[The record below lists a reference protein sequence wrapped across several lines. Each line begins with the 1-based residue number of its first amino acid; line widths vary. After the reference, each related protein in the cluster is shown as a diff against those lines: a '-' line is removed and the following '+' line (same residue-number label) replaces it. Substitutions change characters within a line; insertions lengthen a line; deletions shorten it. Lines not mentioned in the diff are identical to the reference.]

1 MKFITKGLAALLVA
15 LLFLPAT
22 GHRAFA
28 DEAAEKRAEL
38 EQVKAQMEEMARQK
52 EAARKEVEAASGELD
67 QVLDQL
73 NDLQGR
79 TKSLTRQQRQLEK
92 DIVVNREALAKKQE
106 EQKQRL
112 VIYKQRLRD
121 IYINGSVNYLDVL
134 LGAKD
139 FSDFSSRMYL
149 LQKVIAQ
156 DIALMESMKKAA
168 EEIAKQQAVL
178 QEQLEQ
184 VQISKRQLALQEAET
199 ETVRER
205 RAQILYKAEEAKH
218 AKDEEYDRL
227 LAISENIAA
236 MLRNLEKDKQA
247 EPAPAA
253 PAPEPPGKFMW
264 PCTGEITSYYGWR
277 THPISGV
284 TKYHSGMDIA
294 VDYGT
299 PIHAAN
305 AGTVV
310 YSGWLGGYGYCVM
323 INHGQG
329 IVTLYGHNQA
339 LNVNEGQYVAKGT
352 VIAYAGSTGYS
363 TGPHCHFEVRLHGEV
378 TEPLNYLP

>member
-1 MKFITKGLAALLVA
+1 MKFITKGFAALLVA
-15 LLFLPAT
+15 LLLLPA
-22 GHRAFA
+22 AVPLAWA

-67 QVLDQL
+67 QVLDRL

-79 TKSLTRQQRQLEK
+79 TKALTRQQRQLEK

-112 VIYKQRLRD
+112 AIYKQRLRD

-168 EEIAKQQAVL
+168 EEITKQQVVL
-178 QEQLEQ
+178 QGQLEQ

-236 MLRNLEKDKQA
+236 MLRNLEKDKQV

-323 INHGQG
+323 IDHGQG

-378 TEPLNYLP
+378 TEPLDYLP

>member
-1 MKFITKGLAALLVA
+1 MKVRYRGLAVLLSCLLVLP
-15 LLFLPAT
+15 LLGPQAW
-22 GHRAFA
+22 A
-28 DEAAEKRAEL
+28 DEAADKRAQL
-38 EQVKAQMEEMARQK
+38 EQVKQQMAEMARQK
-52 EAARKEVEAASGELD
+52 EAAKREADAASGELD
-67 QVLDQL
+67 QVMGQL
-73 NDLQGR
+73 NELHGKTR
-79 TKSLTRQQRQLEK
+79 ALTKQQQQLEGEIAHK
-92 DIVVNREALAKKQE
+92 EEALAQKRE

-112 VIYKQRLRD
+112 AIYKKRLRD

-156 DIALMESMKKAA
+156 DIALMEAMQQAA
-168 EEIAKQQAVL
+168 QEIARQQAAL
-178 QEQLEQ
+178 QEQLDQ
-184 VQISKRQLALQEAET
+184 VQVNKRQLALQEAEI

-205 RAQILYKAEEAKH
+205 RAQVLYKAEEAKH
-218 AKDEEYDRL
+218 AKEEEYDRL

-236 MLRNLEKDKQA
+236 MLRNLEQGK
-247 EPAPAA
+247 PASSPAA
-253 PAPEPPGKFMW
+253 GGTGKFMW

-299 PIHAAN
+299 PIHAADS
-305 AGTVV
+305 GTVV
-310 YSGWLGGYGYCVM
+310 YSGWLGGYGNCVM
-323 INHGQG
+323 IDHGQG
-329 IVTLYGHNQA
+329 LVSLYGHNQS